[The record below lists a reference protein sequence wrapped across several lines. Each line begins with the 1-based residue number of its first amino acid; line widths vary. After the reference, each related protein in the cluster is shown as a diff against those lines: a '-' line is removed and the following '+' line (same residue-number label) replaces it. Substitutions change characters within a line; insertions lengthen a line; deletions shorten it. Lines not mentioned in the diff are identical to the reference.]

1 MTTSITEFDEKIS
14 KPFEIHL
21 MDNLSGLT
29 PKRNAFLYRNGIDGV
44 YDCLLGLGHN
54 LKNIHG
60 NPMHIMEVG
69 MHSVKQCIGAA
80 KLGFEAHCVEPSP
93 QSIPRIM
100 QAILKADIGTQ
111 ERIRLYQMAAG
122 EKSGDT
128 LKFTS
133 SGGTGDHVGGNIDVW
148 NMTRLP
154 STSAST
160 NQVVDVKSISIDDII
175 YRNIIPTTTFGSRKE
190 TNNNGVTDHHLYM
203 LKIDTQGFEP
213 MVFSGLKRAIQEHR
227 IDFIITEF
235 WPKGMD
241 LMMSTSKCESGSVD
255 ILNTLHRSGC
265 TLYSA
270 RVIQHP
276 RGPKEPRIC
285 IKSDIEC
292 IRPTDDAKKFC
303 MWFYDIEEKFPDKEY
318 LVGYW
323 TDVFAVS
330 PHAEIP
336 DFDQNIRG
344 CGSERNAKDF
354 IALLRKRS
362 NWHTI

>member
-1 MTTSITEFDEKIS
+1 MKRGNLLSRRKNDTPHISSSRERTNISLLKRRRNGYILHYFMIFSFLYVCVFIYKRVTTSITEFDEKIS

-190 TNNNGVTDHHLYM
+190 TNNNGVTDY
-203 LKIDTQGFEP
+203 
-213 MVFSGLKRAIQEHR
+213 SRR
-227 IDFIITEF
+227 
-235 WPKGMD
+235 
-241 LMMSTSKCESGSVD
+241 MS
-255 ILNTLHRSGC
+255 
-265 TLYSA
+265 
-270 RVIQHP
+270 
-276 RGPKEPRIC
+276 KE
-285 IKSDIEC
+285 
-292 IRPTDDAKKFC
+292 
-303 MWFYDIEEKFPDKEY
+303 
-318 LVGYW
+318 
-323 TDVFAVS
+323 
-330 PHAEIP
+330 
-336 DFDQNIRG
+336 
-344 CGSERNAKDF
+344 
-354 IALLRKRS
+354 
-362 NWHTI
+362 